1 MIKNISIVIVD
12 NFDSFT
18 FNLYHYIQP
27 LAKKIEVIRN
37 NKVSL
42 NSLKKNDAVIISP
55 GPGLPK
61 DIPILK
67 ELILNF
73 GAHKPILG
81 ICLGHQAIAE
91 VFGAKLFNMPE
102 VWHGVERETRIVS
115 DDYIFKDIP
124 KIFKSGRYHSWA
136 VSDENFPDCLSVTAR
151 DENETIM
158 ALAHKKFNIK
168 GIQFHPES
176 ILTPAGKQILKN
188 WVEGL

>member
-136 VSDENFPDCLSVTAR
+136 VSDENFPDCLSVTAI

-188 WVEGL
+188 WVERL